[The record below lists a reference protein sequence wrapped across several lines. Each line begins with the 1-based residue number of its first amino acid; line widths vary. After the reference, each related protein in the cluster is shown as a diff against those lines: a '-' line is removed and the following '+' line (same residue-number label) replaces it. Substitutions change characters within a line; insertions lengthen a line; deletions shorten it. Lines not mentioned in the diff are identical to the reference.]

1 MLFALTGWLASCG
14 HDLAELQVRAAE
26 LPPNGVAPQRVVVG
40 VEQQRMVIFEW
51 KKPKKMY
58 PVSTSKFGLG
68 DKPGSWKT
76 PVGQMEVVK
85 VIGKGLVPGSRLKA
99 RQPTGEVVPVNAP
112 GRDAIVTRVLI
123 LKGVEKTNANTRQ
136 RLIYIH
142 GTPAENKLENP
153 VSWGCIR
160 MASADIIEL
169 CEWLRPGA
177 RVDIVPGKLPPPDD
191 LPH

>member
-1 MLFALTGWLASCG
+1 MLTAATGLAGCRHGSI
-14 HDLAELQVRAAE
+14 EEQVRVAE
-26 LPPNGVAPQRVVVG
+26 LPSGGVTPQRVIIG
-40 VEQQRMVIFEW
+40 VEQQKMVIFDW
-51 KKPKKMY
+51 RKPKKIY

-68 DKPGSWKT
+68 SQAGSWKT

-85 VIGKGLVPGSRLKA
+85 VVGKGLILGSRLKA
-99 RQPTGEVVPVNAP
+99 RRPTGEIIPVNAP
-112 GRDAIVTRVLI
+112 GRDAIVTRVLV
-123 LKGVEKTNANTRQ
+123 LKGAEKSNANTRQ

-142 GTPAENKLENP
+142 GTPAENKLESP
-153 VSWGCIR
+153 ASWGCIR

-177 RVDIVPGKLPPPDD
+177 RVDVIPGKLPPPER

>member
-1 MLFALTGWLASCG
+1 MLLVLTGWLASCS
-14 HDLAELQVRAAE
+14 HDATEEQVRSAE
-26 LPPNGVAPQRVVVG
+26 LPPEGVPPQRVVIG
-40 VEQQRMVIFEW
+40 VAQQKMVIFDW

-68 DKPGSWKT
+68 NQPGSWKT

-123 LKGVEKTNANTRQ
+123 LKGVEKGNANTRQ
-136 RLIYIH
+136 RFIYIH
-142 GTPAENKLENP
+142 GTPAEDKLESP
-153 VSWGCIR
+153 ASWGCIR
-160 MASADIIEL
+160 MASTDIIEL

-177 RVDIVPGKLPPPDD
+177 RVDVVPGRLPPPDD
-191 LPH
+191 LPN

>member
-1 MLFALTGWLASCG
+1 MLLALTGWLASCS
-14 HDLAELQVRAAE
+14 HVATEEQVRSAE
-26 LPPNGVAPQRVVVG
+26 LPPEGVPPQRVVIG
-40 VEQQRMVIFEW
+40 VEQQKMVIFDW

-68 DKPGSWKT
+68 NQPGSWNT

-123 LKGVEKTNANTRQ
+123 LKGAEKGNANTRQ
-136 RLIYIH
+136 RFIYIH
-142 GTPAENKLENP
+142 GTPAEDKLESP
-153 VSWGCIR
+153 ASWGCIR
-160 MASADIIEL
+160 MASTDIIEL

-177 RVDIVPGKLPPPDD
+177 RVDVVPGRLPPPDD
-191 LPH
+191 LPN